1 MSRPRAIQGKQ
12 MIDRRTLVQAA
23 GALCA
28 AGGLGVAW
36 PQARPSS
43 VRVCVGF
50 PPGSAADVVGRVVAS
65 KLSASGIPH
74 IVDNRAGAGGRLAVD
89 NIRQAP
95 ADGSAMLVTPDAIM
109 TIYPHVYRKLTYQ
122 PLVDLRPVTTLCTVP
137 LGIAVGPLVPPEVRT
152 LAQFVAWAKANPAK
166 ASFGTSGAGTTLH
179 FTGWMLAHAAG
190 IELTHVPYRGSILA
204 AQDMVA
210 GQIAA
215 SINVLGEVL
224 PFAQAGRAR
233 VLAVSGPTRSRFAP
247 DTPTVREAGYA
258 SLESMTWF
266 GLFLPA
272 KTPDAVVASV
282 QSAVVQGFNEPDARE
297 TLSKMAMDASTL
309 SPPEFISLIRR
320 DLDRWGPVVKETG
333 YTSDD

>member
-1 MSRPRAIQGKQ
+1 
-12 MIDRRTLVQAA
+12 MIARRTVLQAA

-28 AGGLGVAW
+28 AGAIGDVLAQ
-36 PQARPSS
+36 PKPSS

-50 PPGSAADVVGRVVAS
+50 PPGSAADVVARVVAN
-65 KLSASGIPH
+65 KLSASGTPH
-74 IVDNRAGAGGRLAVD
+74 VVDNRAGAGGRIAVD
-89 NIRQAP
+89 NIKHAP
-95 ADGSAMLVTPDAIM
+95 ADGSAMLVTPDAMM

-122 PLVDLRPVTTLCTVP
+122 PLVDLRPVTTLSTVP

-152 LAQFVAWAKANPAK
+152 LAQFVAWAKANPGK

-179 FTGWMLAHAAG
+179 FTGWMLAHDAG

-224 PFAQAGRAR
+224 PFAQAGKAR
-233 VLAVSGPTRSRFAP
+233 VLAVSGPARSRFAP
-247 DTPTVREAGYA
+247 ETPTVREAGYP

-272 KTPDAVVASV
+272 KTPDAIVASV
-282 QSAVVQGFNEPDARE
+282 RSAVAEGFNDPDARE
-297 TLSKMAMDASTL
+297 TLAKMTMDASTL
-309 SPPEFISLIRR
+309 SSQEFAALIRR
-320 DLDRWGPVVKETG
+320 DLDRWEPVVKQTG
-333 YTSDD
+333 YTSDE

>member
-1 MSRPRAIQGKQ
+1 
-12 MIDRRTLVQAA
+12 MIARRTVLQAA

-28 AGGLGVAW
+28 AGGLGDALA
-36 PQARPSS
+36 QQKPSS

-50 PPGSAADVVGRVVAS
+50 PPGSAADVVARLVATR
-65 KLSASGIPH
+65 LSLSGTPH
-74 IVDNRAGAGGRLAVD
+74 IVDNRAGAGGRIAVD

-109 TIYPHVYRKLTYQ
+109 TIYPHVYRKLSYQ
-122 PLVDLRPVTTLCTVP
+122 PLVDLRPVTTLSTVP
-137 LGIAVGPLVPPEVRT
+137 LGIAVGPLVPAEVRT
-152 LAQFVAWAKANPAK
+152 LAQFVRWAKANPGK

-224 PFAQAGRAR
+224 PFAQAGKAR

-247 DTPTVREAGYA
+247 DTPTVREAGYP

-272 KTPDAVVASV
+272 KAPDAVVAAV
-282 QSAVVQGFNEPDARE
+282 QSAVAEAFKDQEARD
-297 TLSKMAMDASTL
+297 TLAKMAMDASTL
-309 SPPEFISLIRR
+309 SPQEFTALVRR
-320 DLDRWGPVVKETG
+320 DLDRWEPVVKQTG
-333 YTSDD
+333 YTSDE

>member
-1 MSRPRAIQGKQ
+1 
-12 MIDRRTLVQAA
+12 MIARRTVLQAA

-28 AGGLGVAW
+28 AGRLGAVLA
-36 PQARPSS
+36 QQKPSS

-50 PPGSAADVVGRVVAS
+50 PPGSAADVVGRLVAN
-65 KLSASGIPH
+65 KLGTSGTPY

-89 NIRQAP
+89 NIKHAP

-137 LGIAVGPLVPPEVRT
+137 LGIAVGPMVPAEVRT
-152 LAQFVAWAKANPAK
+152 LAQFVSWAKANPGK

-179 FTGWMLAHAAG
+179 FTGWMLARDAG
-190 IELTHVPYRGSILA
+190 IDLTHVPYRGSILA
-204 AQDMVA
+204 AQDMVG

-224 PFAQAGRAR
+224 PFARAGKVR

-247 DTPTVREAGYA
+247 DTPTVREAGYP

-272 KTPDAVVASV
+272 KTPDALVASV
-282 QSAVVQGFNEPDARE
+282 GAAVADAFKEPDARD
-297 TLSKMAMDASTL
+297 TLAKMAMDASTL
-309 SPPEFISLIRR
+309 SSQEFAALIRR
-320 DLDRWGPVVKETG
+320 DLARWEPVVKQTG